1 MNEKNHSIIKRFPE
15 KIHAL
20 TLLMAEDPA
29 FLAVCEDY
37 DACIEALRYWSRS
50 NEPEAAARIN
60 EYNALVRE
68 LEEEIIQI
76 VEARS
81 ETAKA

>member
-1 MNEKNHSIIKRFPE
+1 MNQKNHSILKRFPE
-15 KIHAL
+15 KSHTL
-20 TLLMAEDPA
+20 TLVMAEDPE
-29 FLAVCEDY
+29 FLALCEDY
-37 DACIEALRYWSRS
+37 DACIEARRYWARS

-60 EYNALVRE
+60 EYKALVRE
-68 LEEEIIQI
+68 LEEEIIQV